1 MDQATETITTV
12 AGGGTISSSGLPA
25 TQASLNGPQK
35 VALDGEGNLYVADTK
50 NNLVRTVNVT
60 RAGLNFPTATLVGS
74 TDTTDGPLG
83 VIVSN
88 IGNAPL
94 ALPPPA
100 TGSNASVSAGFTF
113 FTGNDG
119 QCPSVVPSSSAGTLA
134 QGSSCDL
141 TVEFEPVSGNGQITG
156 SIALTDNSLNAP
168 SPYATQTIDLFGDAN
183 PLPTNGT
190 LAIAPTTQTLPRLQ

>member
-1 MDQATETITTV
+1 
-12 AGGGTISSSGLPA
+12 GGGTISSSNGLPA
-25 TQASLNGPQK
+25 TQASLSGPQK
-35 VALDGEGNLYVADTK
+35 VVLDSEGNLYIADTK

-100 TGSNASVSAGFTF
+100 TGSNASVSTGFTF

-119 QCPSVVPSSSAGTLA
+119 QCPPVVPS
-134 QGSSCDL
+134 
-141 TVEFEPVSGNGQITG
+141 
-156 SIALTDNSLNAP
+156 
-168 SPYATQTIDLFGDAN
+168 
-183 PLPTNGT
+183 
-190 LAIAPTTQTLPRLQ
+190 